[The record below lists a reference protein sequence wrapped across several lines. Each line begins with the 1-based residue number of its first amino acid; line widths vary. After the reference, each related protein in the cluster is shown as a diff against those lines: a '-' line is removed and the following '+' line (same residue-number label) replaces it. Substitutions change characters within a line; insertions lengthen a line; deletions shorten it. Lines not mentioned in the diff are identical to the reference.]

1 MNSFWDQN
9 PNLGKQLSL
18 NNIEMQ
24 DPLKNSGQ
32 NYRRKSC
39 IFCTYFSHLSK
50 ILKLQEKKQI
60 ELELAIKAKGFIYKS
75 RQLEMIKNTDAEITS
90 YVKEHHSQELMEEV
104 LWEKGKKNAKWE
116 KECKSTEV
124 REKDE
129 FEKKVEWFKTTKS
142 LK

>member
-9 PNLGKQLSL
+9 PILGKQFSL
-18 NNIEMQ
+18 NNIETQ
-24 DPLKNSGQ
+24 GPLKNSER

-39 IFCTYFSHLSK
+39 IFRTYFSQLSK

-60 ELELAIKAKGFIYKS
+60 ELELANEAKGFIYKS

-104 LWEKGKKNAKWE
+104 LWQWE
-116 KECKSTEV
+116 KECKLTEV

-142 LK
+142 LT

>member
-39 IFCTYFSHLSK
+39 IFRTYFSHLSK

-104 LWEKGKKNAKWE
+104 LWEKGKKNANQQKLGR
-116 KECKSTEV
+116 KM
-124 REKDE
+124 
-129 FEKKVEWFKTTKS
+129 S
-142 LK
+142 LKRK